1 MGSLSPEQRLLFKN
15 KIFLFSLKFLKKKQ
29 VSQA

>member
-15 KIFLFSLKFLKKKQ
+15 KIFLFCLNFLKKKQ